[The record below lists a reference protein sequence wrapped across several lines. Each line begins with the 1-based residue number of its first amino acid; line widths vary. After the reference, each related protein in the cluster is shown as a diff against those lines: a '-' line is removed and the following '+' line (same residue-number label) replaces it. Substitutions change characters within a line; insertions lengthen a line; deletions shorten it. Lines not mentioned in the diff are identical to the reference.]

1 MRNPVM
7 LKNKFLLALCIGA
20 LCSTS
25 TLAQKSGAPA
35 QGGQSITG
43 AEIKG
48 RAPVNKEILK
58 VKLPKAQE
66 ATLANGLRVILLPR
80 NTVPVVNLHV
90 VILSGGLADPD
101 DFHGLATFTGSLLR
115 EGTATRK
122 SKDIAEQIDT
132 LGSTVQTAVGLS
144 SLTTN
149 VTMFGL
155 AENIDPM
162 LALLSDIVRNPT
174 FPQDE
179 VDKYKARQL
188 QQLSFQ
194 RSIPQFLA
202 QERFVRAIY
211 GPNHPA
217 GLFSAPVD
225 SLKRV
230 TTADLAK
237 FHSTYYRPN
246 NAILSIVGDVTL
258 KEMLPK
264 LEKAFGG
271 WQRADVPA
279 INIPAAPEQGTSR
292 IQLIDR
298 PGSVQTVLQLGN
310 LGIERNSEDYFGM
323 LVMNQVLGAGP
334 AARLFLNLREKNG
347 YTYGAYSNFNGS
359 KFRGTL
365 ISSSEVRTDVTEGAM
380 KEFMYELKRLRE
392 EKVSPVE
399 LENAK
404 RAIIGSFALSL
415 EQSQTLLTNIVT
427 QKIYDLPAN
436 YWDTYPQKVEAIT
449 ADDIQRI
456 AQKYIDLNH
465 LQIVAVG
472 DAAKTRAILA
482 KFGTVEEF
490 DTEGRPVKTAANSPG
505 H

>member
-1 MRNPVM
+1 MKNPVM
-7 LKNKFLLALCIGA
+7 LKNKFFLALCIGA
-20 LCSTS
+20 LCCSS
-25 TLAQKSGAPA
+25 TLAQRSGAPA
-35 QGGQSITG
+35 QSGQSLTG
-43 AEIKG
+43 ADIKG
-48 RAPVNKEILK
+48 RAPVNKEVLK
-58 VKLPKAQE
+58 VNLPKAQE
-66 ATLANGLRVILLPR
+66 ATLSNGLRVVLLPR
-80 NTVPVVNLHV
+80 TTVPIVTMQM
-90 VILSGGLADPD
+90 VIMSGGLADPA
-101 DFHGLATFTGSLLR
+101 DFRGLSTFTATLLR
-115 EGTATRK
+115 EGTRTRK
-122 SKDIAEQIDT
+122 SKDIAEQVET
-132 LGSTVQTAVGLS
+132 LGATLQTTSALS
-144 SLTTN
+144 AMTSN

-155 AENIDPM
+155 VENLDQM
-162 LALLSDIVRNPT
+162 LDIYSDIIRNPT
-174 FPQDE
+174 FPQEE

-188 QQLSFQ
+188 QQLMFQ

-202 QERFVRAIY
+202 QERFLKAIY

-217 GLFSAPVD
+217 GLATVPAD

-230 TTADLAK
+230 TSADLAK

-246 NAILSIVGDVTL
+246 NAILAIVGDVTL
-258 KEMLPK
+258 KQIVPK
-264 LEKAFGG
+264 LEKAFAG
-271 WQRADVPA
+271 WERGDVPA
-279 INIPAAPEQGTSR
+279 MNIPAAPAQGPAR

-310 LGIERNSEDYFGM
+310 LGIERTSEDYFGM

-380 KEFMYELKRLRE
+380 REFKYELQRLRD
-392 EKVSPVE
+392 EKVPAVE

-404 RAIIGSFALSL
+404 RAIVGGFALSL
-415 EQSQTLLTNIVT
+415 EQPQSLLGNIIT

-436 YWDTYPQKVEAIT
+436 YWETYPQKVQAIT

-456 AQKYIDLNH
+456 AQKYIDLDH

-472 DAAKTRAILA
+472 DASKTRAILA
-482 KFGTVEEF
+482 KFGAVEEY
-490 DTEGRPVKTAANSPG
+490 DAEGKPVKTAANGPG